1 MFRAFTIVVALAP
14 VHAFITPSVAR
25 AVSVSNCERQ
35 AVQMSAEAP
44 LDRAQFLAAS
54 AAVATSSVMLPL
66 VALADDEETQG
77 ENAVEDVKLVTTKL
91 GGQLEPFADIS
102 KGYRLAKPLG
112 WNRYDGTSGEYAVKM
127 VDLVDP
133 TTLILLTNSP
143 VKSDTQLST
152 LGSLSVVGQKLSKGR
167 DMEIVSSRE
176 RITEGI
182 RLYDYEFKGG
192 GRRELKTLAV
202 NKNKLWNLTMG
213 CPEKAWK
220 KEEEVFRALVDSFLP
235 RL

>member
-1 MFRAFTIVVALAP
+1 
-14 VHAFITPSVAR
+14 
-25 AVSVSNCERQ
+25 
-35 AVQMSAEAP
+35 
-44 LDRAQFLAAS
+44 
-54 AAVATSSVMLPL
+54 
-66 VALADDEETQG
+66 
-77 ENAVEDVKLVTTKL
+77 
-91 GGQLEPFADIS
+91 
-102 KGYRLAKPLG
+102 
-112 WNRYDGTSGEYAVKM
+112 M

-133 TTLILLTNSP
+133 TTVILLTNSP

-152 LGSLSVVGQKLSKGR
+152 LGSLSVVGEKLSKGR
-167 DMEIVSSRE
+167 DMEIIMSRE

-202 NKNKLWNLTMG
+202 NKNKLWNLTIG
-213 CPEKAWK
+213 CPEKSWK